1 MGGKSGHDEGP
12 PSGPDEGGPA
22 PVGGSRAAEI
32 EGKIEVELAKEQK
45 TREEERWQ
53 SERKK
58 KRFEEGR
65 GEMLYLLRI
74 PSFNNLLC
82 NYFTKLNIL
91 RFNDL
96 VNLNQANFMYRYV
109 NNKLPFSFVNLFL
122 W

>member
-65 GEMLYLLRI
+65 GEMLYLLCKTG
-74 PSFNNLLC
+74 FLLLII
-82 NYFTKLNIL
+82 YYVIIL
-91 RFNDL
+91 QN
-96 VNLNQANFMYRYV
+96 
-109 NNKLPFSFVNLFL
+109 
-122 W
+122 